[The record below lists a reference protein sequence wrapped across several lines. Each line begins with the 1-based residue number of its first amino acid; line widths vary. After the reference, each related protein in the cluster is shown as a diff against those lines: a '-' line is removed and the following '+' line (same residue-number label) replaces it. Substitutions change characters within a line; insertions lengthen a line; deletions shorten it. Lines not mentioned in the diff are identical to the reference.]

1 MVPGAKIYINERMKI
16 QRDPQKAIKG
26 EYGAIIIGGG
36 IYGITLALESGLRGV
51 KTLLIEQGDFGE
63 QTSFNSLKII
73 HGGLRYL
80 QSLDLHRFNESVR
93 ERTWFLRHFPERV
106 HPLPC
111 FMPLYGKGMRRPSIF
126 RAALFANHI
135 LALNRNHGLDRDHTL
150 PMGGVVSPER
160 SAEIFPLVDTSGL
173 KGGAVWYDAYMPDS
187 QMLVM
192 DLLQTACTH
201 GTTPLNY
208 VRVTDLLTTGTGDIS
223 GVTAFDRESGE
234 QLNFHADLVINAAG
248 PWCRKIIEGIKGEKE
263 ELFRPSLA
271 WNVSFNKKA
280 LSDHAVA
287 VQAKEPGSRLFF
299 ITPWKGKIFAG
310 TGHEPWLGEPGRPS
324 PTKKQLTGF
333 INDLNK
339 AVPGLNL
346 QFEDVGRIFAGLL
359 PTTETGSNKLTK
371 REIIID
377 HGAAGGPGGLFSVGG
392 IKFTTAR
399 LVAEKIL
406 TMAGLSQPKKR
417 ITKTNKQLYP
427 EITHKLTT
435 EQFKELLTQDTT
447 IVHLDDLILRRS
459 TLWEQGENISGLA
472 EKLCGLFPW
481 DGQRTTQELSKC
493 MASLKS
499 FPQAGKTTETD
510 FAERE

>member
-1 MVPGAKIYINERMKI
+1 MRI
-16 QRDPQKAIKG
+16 QRNPQGAAKE

-36 IYGITLALESGLRGV
+36 IYGITLALEAGLRGV

-80 QSLDLHRFNESVR
+80 QSLDLHRFRESVR
-93 ERTWFLRHFPERV
+93 ERTWFLRNFPERV

-111 FMPLYGKGMRRPSIF
+111 FMPLYGTGMRRPSIF

-135 LALNRNHGLDRDHTL
+135 LALTRNTGLDNDHHL
-150 PMGGVVSPER
+150 PMGGVVSPEK
-160 SAEIFPLVDTSGL
+160 SAEIFPLVDTKGL
-173 KGGAVWYDAYMPDS
+173 KGGAIWYDAFMPDS
-187 QMLVM
+187 QLLIM
-192 DLLQTACTH
+192 DLLQTACVH

-208 VRVTDLLTTGTGDIS
+208 VRATDLLTDGAGNVS
-223 GVTAFDRESGE
+223 GVTALDREKGK
-234 QLNFHADLVINAAG
+234 QRHYHADLVINAAG
-248 PWCRKIIEGIKGEKE
+248 PWCRKIIAGIKGDKE

-271 WNVSFNKKA
+271 WNVYFKKDA

-287 VQAKEPGSRLFF
+287 VQAREPGSRLYF

-310 TGHEPWLGEPGRPS
+310 TGHEPWTGEPGRPL
-324 PTKKQLTGF
+324 PTRVQLTAF
-333 INDLNK
+333 INELNK

-346 QFEDVGRIFAGLL
+346 QLNDVGRIFAGLL

-371 REIIID
+371 REVIID
-377 HGAAGGPGGLFSVGG
+377 HGAVGGPGGLYSVGG

-406 TMAGLSQPKKR
+406 TMAGRSKTKEKLPKFETQLYTDISHSLKIEQYRHILSQ
-417 ITKTNKQLYP
+417 
-427 EITHKLTT
+427 
-435 EQFKELLTQDTT
+435 DAT
-447 IVHLDDLILRRS
+447 IVHLDDLVFRRS
-459 TLWEQGENISGLA
+459 TLWEGDENISELV
-472 EKLCGLFPW
+472 ERLSGLFPW
-481 DGQRTTQELSKC
+481 DEKRTTQEISKC

-499 FPQAGKTTETD
+499 LPQVGNPQG
-510 FAERE
+510 